1 MRLISP
7 PSLLLPGLCL
17 ALLSGCGTTR
27 QCADNTDYLQARDRP
42 KLQMPEGVMG
52 SERIGGLAIPPVDP
66 DPVRLDPV
74 PRCLDEPPSFFGR
87 RGATAGVAAD
97 AVEDVVIVWAT
108 AWADRKP
115 DAVAAMYSSQFEVL
129 GEGGAAAIIEQRR
142 EQVRSGKAPDARID
156 DIDVTTVGA
165 DRRVVSFVQRFGDAA
180 VRKELTLVREAQG
193 WRIVSERTLDVL

>member
-1 MRLISP
+1 MRLIPP

-27 QCADNTDYLQARDRP
+27 QCSDNTDYLQARDRP

-66 DPVRLDPV
+66 DPAKLDPA
-74 PRCLDEPPSFFGR
+74 PRCLDNPPSFFGR
-87 RGATAGVAAD
+87 KGVAAGVAAD
-97 AVEDVVIVWAT
+97 SVEDAVILWAS
-108 AWADRKP
+108 AWADRNP
-115 DAVAAMYSSQFEVL
+115 DAVAAMYSSQFEAP
-129 GEGGAAAIIEQRR
+129 GEGGTAAFIEQRR

-156 DIDVTTVGA
+156 NLDVTTVGA
-165 DRRVVSFVQRFGDAA
+165 DRRVVSFVQRFGGAE

-193 WRIVSERTLDVL
+193 WRIVSERTLEVL